1 MQPIDSQIYGTGGR
15 VKERAVLVG
24 VGKRYRD
31 DMECGSFSRLD
42 ELGLL
47 AATAGAEVVGVVTQF
62 RDEVFP
68 TYYIG
73 KGKAEEL
80 KNAVERTR
88 ADMVIFDNDLT
99 PAQLANLEKLLD
111 RKVVDRSG
119 LILDIFAL
127 RARTRQAKTQV
138 ELAQLKYLLP
148 RLTRQWTHLSRQ
160 QGGIGTR
167 GPGETQLE
175 VDRRRIRARISHL
188 ERVLSRI
195 ERSQTTGRKRRRDC
209 FKTALVGYTN
219 AGKSTLLNVLSGSGV
234 PVENKLFKTLDSV
247 TRLVRYDSSPD
258 ILISDTV
265 GFIRALPHD
274 LIASFKSTL
283 DEVREADLLIHV
295 VDITNPEWEE
305 QTEVVMSVLSEL
317 GVSDTETITVFNK
330 TDRLEHPVPAGRL
343 GERFP
348 NSLFVSGKTGEGIDE
363 LKAAIVASSMKD
375 RLTVTMRFGPGDG
388 DMLREVYRYGT
399 VLDSRVDEDELELT
413 FTIPKP
419 AAERLRLADPARR

>member
-1 MQPIDSQIYGTGGR
+1 MQPTNTGMHETGEKA
-15 VKERAVLVG
+15 KERAVLVG
-24 VGKRYRD
+24 LGKRYRD

-47 AATAGAEVVGVVTQF
+47 AATAGAEVVGVVTQS

-80 KNAVERTR
+80 KNEVERTR

-99 PAQLANLEKLLD
+99 PAQLSNLEKFLD
-111 RKVVDRSG
+111 IKVVDRSG

-188 ERVLSRI
+188 EKVLSRI

-209 FKTALVGYTN
+209 FKAALVGYTN

-330 TDRLEHPVPAGRL
+330 TDRLEQPVPAGRL

-388 DMLREVYRYGT
+388 DMLSEVYRYGT
-399 VLDSRVDEDELELT
+399 VLDSRADEDELELT